1 MKKFVKKSK
10 AMKMLSLTLSILLLA
25 NLFGMVSF
33 ADNNNN
39 NSFSLDDYTFDDLRN
54 MNTAEKIELLDN
66 FEKEYMSSSPEYNL
80 PNFSTQPMWDSGNNY
95 KKDESHD
102 FRTHELI
109 TLEAIL
115 ELEDYLNEYEND
127 ATSLF
132 RDSTEAL
139 AISLNLSVLSA
150 LPDRLGEGNTDIIF
164 VGHFYNPETGKN
176 FLGFRSPTAKTN
188 TVSNYNKSYNALIA
202 YQYLA
207 DNSNIDTILKS
218 IGCMLHFIQ
227 DASEPH
233 HSSNVVVNPIGDD
246 PHGDFEEYTF
256 NIISNIIPCSIN
268 HTPAVM
274 HAYSSL
280 SVEELVDLAATI
292 SHTHI
297 DKVNNVNNKSEWY
310 NVADICVDS
319 ATSFSAII
327 LYKLLKSKHVI

>member
-80 PNFSTQPMWDSGNNY
+80 PNFSTQPMWDSGNHY
-95 KKDESHD
+95 IESNE

-115 ELEDYLNEYEND
+115 ELEDYLNEYENG

-132 RDSTEAL
+132 RDGTEAL
-139 AISLNLSVLSA
+139 AISLNLAVASA
-150 LPDRLGEGNTDIIF
+150 LPDRFGSGSYTTAF
-164 VGHFYNPETGKN
+164 AGHFYNPETGKN

-207 DNSNIDTILKS
+207 DNNNIETLIES

-233 HSSNVVVNPIGDD
+233 HSSNVIYNPLNNS
-246 PHGDFEEYTF
+246 HGDFEEYTF